1 MHKQFYGYHKIDNQ
15 DFKEVKKALNEKFI
29 TNGNYV
35 KKFEKALSLKL
46 NVKFSV
52 TCNNGTSALYLAIKS
67 LNLRKNS
74 YVLIPSINFLSSSNI
89 VKQMGYKIIFVDVDH
104 ENGLVTPEILS
115 KVLISVLL
123 SFPLPYL
130 TFKFLK

>member
-15 DFKEVKKALNEKFI
+15 DFKEVKRALNGKFI

-52 TCNNGTSALYLAIKS
+52 TCNNSAS
-67 LNLRKNS
+67 
-74 YVLIPSINFLSSSNI
+74 
-89 VKQMGYKIIFVDVDH
+89 
-104 ENGLVTPEILS
+104 
-115 KVLISVLL
+115 
-123 SFPLPYL
+123 
-130 TFKFLK
+130 